1 MIHLPEIWELLK
13 KYLKREK
20 WYDLKEIYTIVEIHV
35 NLDADDMQGQSSNS
49 KIPKWKRNVRNV
61 LQYRKTIGEIQWN
74 RNSKYML
81 KNEQRRV

>member
-1 MIHLPEIWELLK
+1 MIHLPEIWDLLK

-20 WYDLKEIYTIVEIHV
+20 WYDLEEIYTIVEIHG
-35 NLDADDMQGQSSNS
+35 NLDADDMQGQSPYSE
-49 KIPKWKRNVRNV
+49 IPKWKRNVRNV

-81 KNEQRRV
+81 KNK